1 MIDTAWHYRLFFS
14 VDIENSTSFKYSKIF
29 KAKDDSRDVKSA
41 DWQWGAVFRDF
52 FDSFI
57 DAFFTK
63 NRKNIQDQ
71 KPNGIDFH
79 ELEIWKFLGD
89 EIIFVVDITDV
100 RAVLWHVYA
109 FKNAIKF
116 YNGIENKGKDNLRCK
131 GTIWGAGFPIN
142 NFPLG
147 SKDTTSEDDFIQKKN
162 EILKREYVG
171 ANIDAGF
178 RLTKFSSPRNMVVSI
193 EVAYFLSMSWN
204 SQKGNDATEDKC
216 FPKMKY
222 SGMKIL
228 KGIFFN
234 NPYPVFFVDL
244 QYQVPPFEDHWLG
257 LERECQP
264 DEIIDF
270 CKHYFDKATFFS
282 TPFIADDK
290 SGVCGTVPQ
299 ELEDRR
305 QKLIEGLKQ
314 DYDFKATCDG
324 TENVDSSGID
334 ERFASLEN

>member
-1 MIDTAWHYRLFFS
+1 
-14 VDIENSTSFKYSKIF
+14 
-29 KAKDDSRDVKSA
+29 
-41 DWQWGAVFRDF
+41 
-52 FDSFI
+52 
-57 DAFFTK
+57 
-63 NRKNIQDQ
+63 
-71 KPNGIDFH
+71 
-79 ELEIWKFLGD
+79 
-89 EIIFVVDITDV
+89 
-100 RAVLWHVYA
+100 
-109 FKNAIKF
+109 
-116 YNGIENKGKDNLRCK
+116 
-131 GTIWGAGFPIN
+131 
-142 NFPLG
+142 
-147 SKDTTSEDDFIQKKN
+147 
-162 EILKREYVG
+162 
-171 ANIDAGF
+171 
-178 RLTKFSSPRNMVVSI
+178 
-193 EVAYFLSMSWN
+193 
-204 SQKGNDATEDKC
+204 
-216 FPKMKY
+216 
-222 SGMKIL
+222 MKIL

-234 NPYPVFFVDL
+234 NPYPVFFVNL